1 MDFEDIGPG
10 SRLLYRRRYSIR
22 VVEDRL
28 LERSPSG
35 EYIRFEVLGW
45 VNRADLKHHELL
57 EVLAPDYGEMCPN
70 CLMPGKFSGPHA
82 RPCRNAPGGS
92 PQLERYLDALEL
104 SRFDPSAVSNE
115 SDI

>member
-1 MDFEDIGPG
+1 MDFEDVGPG
-10 SRLLYRRRYSIR
+10 SRLLHRRRYSIR

-45 VNRADLKHHELL
+45 VNRSDLKHHELL
-57 EVLAPDYGEMCPN
+57 EVLGSDDMCPN
-70 CLMPGKFSGPHA
+70 CLMPCKFVCPYIK
-82 RPCRNAPGGS
+82 PCRNAPGGS

-104 SRFDPSAVSNE
+104 SRFDPSTVSNE

>member
-1 MDFEDIGPG
+1 MDFDEVEEG

-22 VVEDRL
+22 VSEDRL

-35 EYIRFEVLGW
+35 EYLKFEVLGW
-45 VNRADLKHHELL
+45 VTRADLKHHELL
-57 EVLAPDYGEMCPN
+57 EVLGSDADEMCPN
-70 CLMPGKFSGPHA
+70 CLTPWKRGGSDI

-104 SRFDPSAVSNE
+104 SRYGMDSHG
-115 SDI
+115 D